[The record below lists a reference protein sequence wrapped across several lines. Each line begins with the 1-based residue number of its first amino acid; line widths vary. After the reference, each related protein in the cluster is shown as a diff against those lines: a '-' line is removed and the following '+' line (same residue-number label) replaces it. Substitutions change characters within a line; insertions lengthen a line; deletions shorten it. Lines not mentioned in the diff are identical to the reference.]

1 MKCYICLTDSIVNR
15 KDYFNML
22 KVTLIS
28 ARKNTSLRLICLY
41 DGKIGDPVYNL
52 LKDFKVEIII
62 HELPYKK
69 ELMEIYS
76 HEWME
81 TELGKDIEYSRI
93 FGTFMRMEIPII
105 EKEDEYVLYTD
116 MDIIFN
122 DDILLKDLPHPAYL
136 AAAPEFERDT
146 KRMSYFNAGILVMN
160 IQGMRIKYQ
169 QFVEM
174 MKRRQ
179 RSTSGLFDQGYLNE
193 LCFKDMEILPIEYN
207 WKPYWGINGNAKLIH
222 FHGMKPCSNLEEAG
236 FDTRESFFRTIF
248 DNNSQGYAGYIYYFI
263 LFFNYLGQKQDQ
275 WLCYHLQY
283 ILDLYK
289 KPLIALAQKTDYKPK
304 YRKYKRLYSIFVS
317 ISILLAI
324 LLLTALFLV

>member
-160 IQGMRIKYQ
+160 IQGMYNPQIQ
-169 QFVEM
+169 ISAESET
-174 MKRRQ
+174 KR
-179 RSTSGLFDQGYLNE
+179 
-193 LCFKDMEILPIEYN
+193 
-207 WKPYWGINGNAKLIH
+207 
-222 FHGMKPCSNLEEAG
+222 
-236 FDTRESFFRTIF
+236 
-248 DNNSQGYAGYIYYFI
+248 
-263 LFFNYLGQKQDQ
+263 
-275 WLCYHLQY
+275 
-283 ILDLYK
+283 
-289 KPLIALAQKTDYKPK
+289 
-304 YRKYKRLYSIFVS
+304 SIFREKDKTKRSKKESAQHSKSRNKSFVMTSVS
-317 ISILLAI
+317 
-324 LLLTALFLV
+324 AL

>member
-1 MKCYICLTDSIVNR
+1 
-15 KDYFNML
+15 
-22 KVTLIS
+22 
-28 ARKNTSLRLICLY
+28 
-41 DGKIGDPVYNL
+41 
-52 LKDFKVEIII
+52 
-62 HELPYKK
+62 
-69 ELMEIYS
+69 
-76 HEWME
+76 
-81 TELGKDIEYSRI
+81 
-93 FGTFMRMEIPII
+93 
-105 EKEDEYVLYTD
+105 
-116 MDIIFN
+116 
-122 DDILLKDLPHPAYL
+122 
-136 AAAPEFERDT
+136 
-146 KRMSYFNAGILVMN
+146 
-160 IQGMRIKYQ
+160 
-169 QFVEM
+169 M
-174 MKRRQ
+174 MKKRQ

-193 LCFKDMEILPIEYN
+193 LCFNDMEILPIEYN

-248 DNNSQGYAGYIYYFI
+248 YNNSQGYAGYIYYFI

-289 KPLIALAQKTDYKPK
+289 KPLIALAQKPNYKPK